1 MACRPASQE
10 SLDALRRLAAQAAG
24 RGDECLSL
32 LLAGVELYVRLGREF
47 ELLEVMRKS
56 AEEMREAIE
65 NTPTAE
71 QLKRL
76 FEFEAPGPDRRRERS
91 E

>member
-10 SLDALRRLAAQAAG
+10 SLESLRRLQRDAAA

-32 LLAGVELYVRLGREF
+32 LLAGVELYVRVGREF
-47 ELLEVMRKS
+47 ELLELMRQS
-56 AEEMREAIE
+56 AEEMRESVI

-71 QLKRL
+71 ELTRL
-76 FEFEAPGPDRRRERS
+76 FERDGPPQRNAPPGP
-91 E
+91 